1 MSKTLSAPH
10 LDSGGFGPW
19 TGKLAVTCQ
28 RALEVVSYGVS
39 GNVCVFGACRFSAAG
54 WSDDGAGPDR
64 QFPEARER
72 VVGEDEE
79 DGVRKGIIV
88 AMAGL
93 TLLAGCDVGN
103 KAGAPKT
110 PPKPKWQYQIA
121 FDAPPAKLNPTGVT
135 MPAVK
140 YTAANPNEL
149 QTRAT
154 LVVRFDASE
163 LTKKK
168 DDAND
173 GPMMNKMIMG
183 PVDIRTAEGT
193 LPADY
198 MEAASKGLSQFLG
211 AYCVQGKIKISVALA
226 RSSLTNRA
234 GDAEVDNKRL
244 SDWQTTDV
252 EFKNPHPK
260 C

>member
-1 MSKTLSAPH
+1 MT
-10 LDSGGFGPW
+10 GFEG
-19 TGKLAVTCQ
+19 
-28 RALEVVSYGVS
+28 R
-39 GNVCVFGACRFSAAG
+39 
-54 WSDDGAGPDR
+54 
-64 QFPEARER
+64 FPEHDSASFE
-72 VVGEDEE
+72 EDQE
-79 DGVRKGIIV
+79 DGVRNGIIV
-88 AMAGL
+88 AIAGL
-93 TLLAGCDVGN
+93 TLVAGCDMGN
-103 KAGAPKT
+103 KATPKA

-121 FDAPPAKLNPTGVT
+121 FGAPPAKPNPAGVT
-135 MPAVK
+135 IPAIK
-140 YTAANPNEL
+140 YTAVNPNEL
-149 QTRAT
+149 ETRAT

-168 DDAND
+168 SDDSD

-193 LPADY
+193 LPVDY
-198 MEAASKGLSQFLG
+198 MEAADKGLTQFLG
-211 AYCVQGKIKISVALA
+211 AYCVKGKIKISVALA

-234 GDAEVDNKRL
+234 ADAEVDNKRL